1 MSQLNSRLLLVK
13 LSVLQ
18 PFSRSYFCLI
28 SSISRLY
35 GAGNCWL
42 RFSGCLL
49 NQLLLQGVTGDYKG
63 LRGVTRG
70 YKRLQEVTR
79 GYKRLEGI
87 TGGFK
92 GLQGVTRDYRR
103 IQGVTGGYKGLQG
116 VTRGYKRLQMN
127 WNLRARNTN
136 SLLQLRLT
144 HCCTQFKPFGSK
156 TFCFRNF
163 HII

>member
-18 PFSRSYFCLI
+18 SFSRSYFCLI

-42 RFSGCLL
+42 RFSGVCSKLVK
-49 NQLLLQGVTGDYKG
+49 QLLLQGVTGDYKG

-79 GYKRLEGI
+79 GYK
-87 TGGFK
+87 
-92 GLQGVTRDYRR
+92 GLQEVRRDYR
-103 IQGVTGGYKGLQG
+103 GV
-116 VTRGYKRLQMN
+116 
-127 WNLRARNTN
+127 
-136 SLLQLRLT
+136 
-144 HCCTQFKPFGSK
+144 
-156 TFCFRNF
+156 
-163 HII
+163 